1 MGDQLLGVFLFD
13 RQHAGDEVDHL
24 QRVGFVLVEEVE
36 PLVDVFDFQDFVVRV
51 VLQNELLEVV
61 EGFFV
66 LNVLANLRFK
76 LIWVPGSRSPKCEG

>member
-24 QRVGFVLVEEVE
+24 QRMGLVLVEEVE